1 MITDGVAG
9 CKENEPFESSLTKG
23 HRHVSPYGGL
33 TFVRTVQV
41 CPKLVFPYL
50 LLDISGDNGGDDN
63 VWIDQ
68 THYTG
73 VISKLIGE

>member
-1 MITDGVAG
+1 VITGGATG
-9 CKENEPFESSLTKG
+9 CNENELIDSSLTKG

-33 TFVRTVQV
+33 TFARTVQV

-73 VISKLIGE
+73 VILKLRGE